1 MTVQRRGFRT
11 LWPLASVA
19 CGLTAAW
26 FATTA
31 SAEERK
37 LAVLLAY
44 PIKQDNGAAGQQ
56 GLPNA
61 NDIFDAYFDKV
72 KNGRIN
78 ADNPDG
84 ARVDSHAEWWEEVSY
99 GDVTVSGNVFGWV
112 NLPWRT
118 RPNSITDCG
127 NSAVPICRVPHID
140 LNGSVTSY
148 AAGEGESFT
157 NQSSKYRYDFDGVG
171 TTRAFAPFPNEN
183 EEAGPSANNPGMG
196 IPRIQPRG
204 ARAEDQFGARIFTP
218 GERFVDLNGNRIY
231 DAGVFEWGID
241 KNGDGV
247 IDVTKQAA
255 SYAELFASCIQFQRD
270 EVGEPTIPNP
280 NFDPM
285 MPPGPN
291 NPETLPNPAYLPAL
305 ELGFK
310 GWENDTEWF
319 DSNGDGYW
327 DKDGFGSTYFANGYS
342 EVFESLIN
350 PDVQLGTF
358 PCIGPADPL
367 RPDRGNPGPTVA
379 LTVKFFRGDWSAT
392 EVWIDKDT
400 NFAIGDRAV
409 QRDDVRGDGVADTER
424 PASFFEFIVGLS
436 DPDADTEYFDEQWN
450 ANFDFPE
457 PFEDHLRR
465 WEPGAHQFVRTDS
478 GYILNN
484 YPGSPAAMVALLGGA
499 TATPDDL
506 SDDAIVGRIGNHRYD
521 APDGWTNALGSQNS
535 SNKAQ
540 IIESQP
546 ADATEAGTFNFTR
559 QFTALPPSFYNDAP
573 PSTGPAGWSL
583 QEFWEE
589 RFGPDSVAPPEAT
602 WDPAIPYLRRF
613 EPTVPV
619 IRVAGDTEDRRFE
632 FRATN
637 GGPVNTGLRFD
648 GGRYTELDG
657 TVLPNLADGRDGMF
671 DGPAEYAD
679 LPSSIYHS
687 AGDGALGEVTGPG
700 GDLIFGSDVG
710 VHDPS
715 GGGGVPDTQLPAAGP
730 LAFNVH
736 GDQGYDGGNVLSLEI
751 LTWNSEGATNTDDT
765 FEIPPPDLD
774 GDGIPDDLDGDGLPD
789 EPRTI
794 VNYHRDTNLDGLIDL
809 GETIGDQLVYNNLM
823 SNPLFSYGVSP
834 IQGQSADGNP
844 GNLYPFNRTR
854 CMEDMVE
861 ALDDVVDWDDF
872 LGGPGQFGNDV
883 LGVLL
888 LPEGTGPGGM
898 FTLPASGRHL
908 IRTRDVQD
916 ANAVG
921 SARYAPL
928 SFFDGMGI
936 EIGGL
941 GEGGGLE
948 PTAFQ
953 TGFAGHEYGHIWEG
967 WPDLYD
973 YDVRAQPP
981 LNIVNNPVS
990 RWCVM
995 AGGGLV
1001 HPVPILKA
1009 DSGWIN
1015 PIDIT
1020 RALTPNA
1027 NDTLVIRPWEFDR
1040 NKNIFQ
1046 YTNPLFP
1053 GEQYWFWATSPAKPD
1068 PELVNFDDRGLP
1080 GLGLMV
1086 MRTDRGSNLESLPP
1100 QQRIAAG
1107 RFTYQII
1114 QADGEQSLE
1123 NGQNTGDAGDPFP
1136 GTSNRRIFTRNTD
1149 PAARWGNGS
1158 ATGLDVLDIQ
1168 RDGTTGVVTVRFK
1181 WSPRELPTLEWV
1193 RPPEFGQPGEAGLSV
1208 GGIYQVRTRTYDQF
1222 GGTRIDFFAAPFEPG
1237 SDLAY
1242 LQTDTQ
1248 VGTTTKQPGDADTRV
1263 NAEVFRLADGTYT
1276 FYARLVP
1283 GVGADGRAE
1292 NEFSAPRAGID
1303 NFGDGVLTVQDVD
1316 TAISFY
1322 ETWTVRCTNANPPGQ
1337 ETWSVS
1343 GTISGPQADARTGTV
1358 YSTDADSQGR
1368 RAVRFL
1374 IQSRVLPFR
1383 VGDEFLFV
1391 TTGYTPHSAAVLIN
1405 DGEVVLP
1412 EPPDAQGRLAAGAAS
1427 GLAPH
1432 TVSFKHDGSTDPF
1445 GAALTFRWDFGDN
1458 SDVVETADLNALI
1471 THTYV
1476 TPRTSAYEARLTVTN
1491 IFGLSDTV
1499 VIPIQVNAAQPPNV
1513 RLEATPRSG
1522 DVPLVVQFSA
1532 EGTTDPNAGTTAI
1545 DYVWDF
1551 GDGSPLSTAARN
1563 THTYNAAGIYVAR
1576 VTATN
1581 RPYNRSASQS
1591 VEIRVG
1597 GSVNSNFPPIAQID
1611 VDRTLG
1617 PAPLRVLFNGD
1628 GSSDPENGTLEYSW
1642 DFGDGSPVVRGTSSV
1657 EHTFERVGT
1666 FVATLTVRDNVGQ
1679 QDPAAV
1685 TITVSGNPLSNNQA
1699 PVARATTSSRQ
1710 GAAPFV
1716 VRFDA
1721 SDSRDPEGQAL
1732 RYEWDFGDGSPKVE
1746 SVVAEHTYTKA
1757 QAYIAVLRVT
1767 DPLGAAGAVSLNI
1780 LVNAPAGGQSGQD
1793 NPDDDGTD
1801 GGGDGGGVSGPP
1813 ICGLFGFSQLT
1824 LMLAGLAGARRWAGR
1839 RG

>member
-37 LAVLLAY
+37 LAVLLGY
-44 PIKQDNGAAGQQ
+44 PIKQDNGGS
-56 GLPNA
+56 GNSLPNA
-61 NDIFDAYFDKV
+61 NDVFDAYFDKV
-72 KNGRIN
+72 KNGRVN

-84 ARVDSHAEWWEEVSY
+84 VQVDSHAEWWEEISY

-118 RPNSITDCG
+118 RPNNISDCG
-127 NSAVPICRVPHID
+127 SAAVPICRVPHVD
-140 LNGSVTSY
+140 LNGSVVSY
-148 AAGEGESFT
+148 AAGVGETF
-157 NQSSKYRYDFDGVG
+157 NNRAAKFRYDFDGVG
-171 TTRAFAPFPNEN
+171 TTRAFAPFANATETTGPN
-183 EEAGPSANNPGMG
+183 ANNPGAN
-196 IPRIQPRG
+196 IPRIQPAG
-204 ARAEDQFGARIFTP
+204 SKAKDAGGFDVFTP
-218 GERFVDLNGNRIY
+218 GERFLDLNNNRIY

-241 KNGDGV
+241 KNGNGI
-247 IDVTKQAA
+247 IDIDRKAT
-255 SYAELFASCIQFQRD
+255 SYAQLFDSCIQFPRD
-270 EVGEPTIPNP
+270 EMGEPLNDDGTPNP
-280 NFDPM
+280 
-285 MPPGPN
+285 
-291 NPETLPNPAYLPAL
+291 EYLPEL
-305 ELGFK
+305 ELAFM
-310 GWENDTEWF
+310 GWANNTEWY
-319 DSNGDGYW
+319 DSNGDGEW
-327 DKDGFGSTYFANGYS
+327 DKDGFGSAYFGIY
-342 EVFESLIN
+342 EESIPSFSGGDAALN
-350 PDVQLGTF
+350 QF
-358 PCIGPADPL
+358 PCVGGERTGTP
-367 RPDRGNPGPTVA
+367 PTVE
-379 LTVKFFRGDWSAT
+379 LSFHRGDWSAT
-392 EVWIDKDT
+392 EVWIDRNQD
-400 NFAIGDRAV
+400 FALGGRAV
-409 QRDDVRGDGVADTER
+409 RRDEFRGDAGNTDG
-424 PASFFEFIVGLS
+424 PALVFEFLIGLA
-436 DPDADTEYFDEQWN
+436 DPDSDEVEYFDEQWN

-457 PFEDHLRR
+457 PFEDHLRK
-465 WEPGAHQFVRTDS
+465 WDAAAHQFVPTEID
-478 GYILNN
+478 YIKNN
-484 YPGSPAAMVALLGGA
+484 YPGDPAALTALIGDDGG
-499 TATPDDL
+499 TPNDP
-506 SDDAIVGRIGNHRYD
+506 SDDTVGRIGNRRYD
-521 APDGWTNALGSQNS
+521 ASDAWTNTFSSVNA
-535 SNKAQ
+535 SNKVQFIQAT
-540 IIESQP
+540 P
-546 ADATEAGTFNFTR
+546 DDATESAAFNLSQQYIT
-559 QFTALPPSFYNDAP
+559 PEPEFYTDNP

-583 QEFWEE
+583 DEFWEE
-589 RFGPDSVAPPEAT
+589 RFGPDSTPPMWNPT
-602 WDPAIPYLRRF
+602 VPYFRRF
-613 EPTVPV
+613 EPGNPV
-619 IRVAGDTEDRRFE
+619 IRLAGDSDDRRFE

-637 GGPVNTGLRFD
+637 GGPVNAGVDFN
-648 GGRYTELDG
+648 GNQYTEASG
-657 TVLPNLADGRDGMF
+657 TVLPNISDGRDGFF
-671 DGPAEYAD
+671 DGPAEFAD
-679 LPSSIYHS
+679 LPSSIYHQ
-687 AGDGALGEVTGPG
+687 AGDGGLGEVTGPG
-700 GDLIFGSDVG
+700 GDLIYGSDVG
-710 VHDPS
+710 VHDPQ
-715 GGGGVPDTQLPAAGP
+715 GGGGVPDQIIPAAGP

-736 GDQGYDGGNVLSLEI
+736 GDQGYDGGNVLNLEV
-751 LTWNSEGATNTDDT
+751 LTWNSEGATSTDDVI
-765 FEIPPPDLD
+765 EIPAPDLD
-774 GDGIPDDLDGDGLPD
+774 GDGVPDDLDNDGQPD
-789 EPRTI
+789 DPIVITI
-794 VNYHRDTNLDGLIDL
+794 YHRDTNLDGLMDL
-809 GETIGDQLVYNNLM
+809 GETIGEQGVYATRM
-823 SNPLFSYGVSP
+823 ENPFYSYGVSP

-844 GNLYPFNRTR
+844 SNLYPFNRTR

-872 LGGPGQFGNDV
+872 LGGPGQFGNDI
-883 LGVLL
+883 LGLLL

-908 IRTRDVQD
+908 IRTRDIQD
-916 ANAVG
+916 ASAVG
-921 SARYAPL
+921 SARYTPL

-941 GEGGGLE
+941 GEGGGLQ
-948 PTAFQ
+948 PTGFQ

-981 LNIVNNPVS
+981 LNIVNNPVAV
-990 RWCVM
+990 WCVM

-1020 RALTPNA
+1020 RALTPNV

-1053 GEQYWFWATSPAKPD
+1053 GEQYWYWATSEAKPD
-1068 PELVNFDDRGLP
+1068 PEFVNFDSRGLP

-1114 QADGEQSLE
+1114 QADGEQRLE
-1123 NGQNTGDAGDPFP
+1123 NGQNFGDAGDPFP

-1149 PAARWGNGS
+1149 PAARWGNGAAS
-1158 ATGLDVLDIQ
+1158 GLDVLDIQ
-1168 RDGTTGVVTVRFK
+1168 RNETSGVITVRFK
-1181 WSPRELPTLEWV
+1181 WSPRELPSLEWV

-1208 GGIYQVRTRTYDQF
+1208 GGIYQVRTRTFDQF

-1242 LQTDTQ
+1242 LPTDIQ

-1292 NEFSAPRAGID
+1292 NEFSLPRAGID
-1303 NFGDGVLTVQDVD
+1303 NFGDGILTVQDVD

-1358 YSTDADSQGR
+1358 YSSNADSQGR

-1391 TTGYTPHSAAVLIN
+1391 TTGYTPHSAAVLVN

-1412 EPPDAQGRLAAGAAS
+1412 EPPDAQGRLAAGAAA

-1445 GAALTFRWDFGDN
+1445 GAALNFRWDFGDN

-1471 THTYV
+1471 THTYT

-1642 DFGDGSPVVRGTSSV
+1642 DFGDGSPVVRGASSV

-1793 NPDDDGTD
+1793 NPDDGGTD

-1824 LMLAGLAGARRWAGR
+1824 LMLAGLAGARRWTGH